1 MLILCVGFDSSR
13 VKEEEQ
19 MKDAAMKHKQMVDAM
34 ANFLTLLKEHD
45 VDDSGTISR
54 EELKN
59 ALEKVI

>member
-1 MLILCVGFDSSR
+1 
-13 VKEEEQ
+13 
-19 MKDAAMKHKQMVDAM
+19 MKDAAMKHKQIVDAM
-34 ANFLTLLKEHD
+34 ANFVTLLKEHD